1 LAETAAQAIIMRRDT
16 HIDSLLERLKE
27 ERVKRIIQP
36 ILIGE
41 GAGID
46 RLDDDFQY
54 VRDLGLIRSEQGVLR
69 PANPL
74 YAEVIARTLNYNVQ
88 ENIAPLMI
96 NRWFDGPTIRMNE
109 LLDAFQ
115 AFWREN
121 SEAWINR
128 FQYREAAPHLI
139 LQAFLQ
145 RVLNGGAKLH
155 REFATGTRRVDLCV
169 EYGANRY
176 PLELKLLRND
186 KTLDEGLAQLAD
198 YMDKMA
204 CTEGWLILFDQSQKS
219 WDEKI
224 YRRTE
229 TRDHRTIHVVGC

>member
-1 LAETAAQAIIMRRDT
+1 
-16 HIDSLLERLKE
+16 
-27 ERVKRIIQP
+27 
-36 ILIGE
+36 
-41 GAGID
+41 
-46 RLDDDFQY
+46 
-54 VRDLGLIRSEQGVLR
+54 LIREDHGVIR

-74 YAEVIARTLNYNVQ
+74 YAEVMARTLSYDAQ
-88 ENIAPLMI
+88 QDLPATLE

-204 CTEGWLILFDQSQKS
+204 CTEGWLILFDQSQKA

-229 TRDHRTIHVVGC
+229 TRDRHTIHVVGC